1 MAAARGPI
9 PNRPE
14 RGVPLP
20 VSGRTAGTI
29 ALALALAL
37 VAALVGWLAHSP
49 GTKTV
54 SHTIEQPPATI
65 YQHTPA
71 GAVAAAEASLVH
83 AETSCLQGFERC
95 QSPAAYSLGPDG
107 GGLWSLAYRIKAYTP
122 TAAVIE
128 AWQLQIRAARM
139 GPSTLA
145 WELADVPVTWTGT
158 QWRQQGQVSQ
168 AASGPTPPPD
178 QTSGAGAEAF
188 VSDIASF
195 WRFAGAP

>member
-1 MAAARGPI
+1 MATARGPI

-14 RGVPLP
+14 RRITPP

-29 ALALALAL
+29 ALVVL
-37 VAALVGWLAHSP
+37 AALIGWLAHSP
-49 GTKTV
+49 ATKTV
-54 SHTIEQPPATI
+54 TREQPPATI
-65 YQHTPA
+65 YQHTQA
-71 GAVAAAEASLVH
+71 GAVAAAQANLVQ
-83 AETSCLQGFERC
+83 AETSCLQGYERC

-128 AWQLQIRAARM
+128 AWQLQIRAART

-145 WELADVPVTWTGT
+145 WELADVPVMWTGT

-178 QTSGAGAEAF
+178 QTSGARAETF
-188 VSDIASF
+188 VGEIASF